1 MAIGYSSN
9 MKKSQATQES
19 VTTSYQTVYTK
30 KNRKQLQDGLLL
42 STQKKCMHT
51 CRKTKQK
58 TLHHLKANLP

>member
-19 VTTSYQTVYTK
+19 VTTSYQEEQETTSRQLAFKYSK
-30 KNRKQLQDGLLL
+30 K
-42 STQKKCMHT
+42 KKKSMHT

-58 TLHHLKANLP
+58 KLHHLKANLP